1 MYLIPQFLFSW
12 MCFHI
17 HISDLMDIHIHINLS
32 RGNVGMPHHFL
43 DAFQICPVLEQMGR
57 KGMPESMWSNILL
70 DPC

>member
-1 MYLIPQFLFSW
+1 
-12 MCFHI
+12 
-17 HISDLMDIHIHINLS
+17 
-32 RGNVGMPHHFL
+32 MPHHFL